1 MAHHPRLLTFL
12 SAFLLAGVTSFGEKA
27 DHIQWSVSLEPVS
40 VSPSSKVQARM
51 TGQFDP
57 GWHIYS
63 LSTLGAIPTTIHLEP
78 NPAVASYRVLQPAP
92 HRAFDPGFN
101 SDTETFDRE
110 VTFLVELA
118 LTKDAPGGSH
128 EIALEVR
135 YQSCSD
141 KICIPPVRRRAAAS
155 LIVDPAVQRIAPL
168 DSGRLLGGVAG
179 SANT

>member
-1 MAHHPRLLTFL
+1 M
-12 SAFLLAGVTSFGEKA
+12 
-27 DHIQWSVSLEPVS
+27 
-40 VSPSSKVQARM
+40 
-51 TGQFDP
+51 
-57 GWHIYS
+57 
-63 LSTLGAIPTTIHLEP
+63 
-78 NPAVASYRVLQPAP
+78 ASYRVLQPAP

-110 VTFLVELA
+110 VTFFLELA
-118 LTKDAPGGSH
+118 LTKDARGGSH

-179 SANT
+179 SANTAAPITWLTPIAVRSQRPSSRLRSEPVGEIVGGSIARLYHFRSVETR